1 MECPRARERIRIG
14 LPATVEQGTHR
25 QSTGPSG
32 AEASTALV
40 MTATENFITLLD
52 AIKIGMVEKDMLHP
66 LLVDV
71 IQSANSVTDVEFD
84 SKGEIVKW
92 LIKLNHMGAAEKL
105 SAEDQRQFQFDM
117 DQAYKGFKRS
127 I

>member
-1 MECPRARERIRIG
+1 
-14 LPATVEQGTHR
+14 
-25 QSTGPSG
+25 
-32 AEASTALV
+32 

-71 IQSANSVTDVEFD
+71 IQSVNHVTDVEFD

-105 SAEDQRQFQFDM
+105 STEDQRQFQFDM

>member
-14 LPATVEQGTHR
+14 LPITHEQGTVR
-25 QSTGPSG
+25 QSNASG
-32 AEASTALV
+32 FEASTALV

-71 IQSANSVTDVEFD
+71 IQSVNKVTDVEFE

-92 LIKLNHMGAAEKL
+92 LIQLNRMGAAEKL
-105 SAEDQRQFQFDM
+105 GAEDQRQFQFDM
-117 DQAYKGFKRS
+117 DQAYKGFKGS

>member
-1 MECPRARERIRIG
+1 
-14 LPATVEQGTHR
+14 
-25 QSTGPSG
+25 
-32 AEASTALV
+32 
-40 MTATENFITLLD
+40 LLD

-71 IQSANSVTDVEFD
+71 IQSVNKVTDVEFD

-92 LIKLNHMGAAEKL
+92 LIQLNRMGAAEKL

-117 DQAYKGFKRS
+117 DQAYMGFKRS

>member
-1 MECPRARERIRIG
+1 M
-14 LPATVEQGTHR
+14 
-25 QSTGPSG
+25 
-32 AEASTALV
+32 
-40 MTATENFITLLD
+40 LD

-71 IQSANSVTDVEFD
+71 IQSVNKVTDVEFD

-92 LIKLNHMGAAEKL
+92 LIQLNRMGAAEKL

>member
-1 MECPRARERIRIG
+1 MAS
-14 LPATVEQGTHR
+14 GT
-25 QSTGPSG
+25 
-32 AEASTALV
+32 EASTALV

-71 IQSANSVTDVEFD
+71 IQSVNKVTDVEFD

-92 LIKLNHMGAAEKL
+92 LIQLNRMGAAEKL